1 MGKQPIATQRG
12 TRRLRRPLV
21 AWVTHHLRSLLVSL
35 GQLLRSPLAT
45 SMTVAVIGI
54 ALALP
59 EGLYVLT
66 RNVKAVSSGWE
77 QTAAVSLFLR
87 PAVTVP
93 QAEKLAGQLRARSD
107 IAHVRLITPDQAL
120 KDLRDY
126 SGFAQAVDQL
136 PKNPLPV
143 VLALRPAAGMV
154 SSSGLET
161 LRRQLAGLPEA
172 DLVRVDS
179 AWISR
184 FEAIVGLVQRGVL
197 LLAGLLA
204 LAVLLVVGNTIR
216 LEIQNRRNEIQVM
229 ELVGATSSFI
239 RRPFLY
245 IGAWYGLLGAL
256 VAWVL
261 VTVAVALLQGPVSTL
276 AALYRTAFPLS
287 GVGPL
292 ELLGMLGSGV
302 LLGLL
307 GSWMSVGRHLAT
319 AEPR

>member
-1 MGKQPIATQRG
+1 MGKPPIAAQRG
-12 TRRLRRPLV
+12 TRRLRRLPV
-21 AWVTHHLRSLLVSL
+21 AWLTHHVRSLLASL
-35 GQLLRSPLAT
+35 GQLLRSPLAA

-66 RNVKAVSSGWE
+66 RNLKTVSGGWE
-77 QTAAVSLFLR
+77 RTAAVSLFLR
-87 PAVTVP
+87 PTVTVP
-93 QAEKLAGQLRARSD
+93 QAEKLAEQLGARSD
-107 IAHVRLITPDQAL
+107 IAGVRLITPDQAL
-120 KDLRDY
+120 KELRDY
-126 SGFAQAVDQL
+126 SGFAQAIEQL
-136 PKNPLPV
+136 PNNPLPV

-154 SSSGLET
+154 SSAGLET
-161 LRRQLAGLPEA
+161 LRHQLAGLPEA
-172 DLVRVDS
+172 DFIRVDS
-179 AWISR
+179 AWITR

-204 LAVLLVVGNTIR
+204 LAVLLVIGNTIR
-216 LEIQNRRNEIQVM
+216 LEIQNRRDEIQVM
-229 ELVGATSSFI
+229 ELVGATPSFI

-245 IGAWYGLLGAL
+245 MGAWYGLLGAL
-256 VAWVL
+256 LAWVL
-261 VTVAVALLQGPVSTL
+261 VTVAVALLQGPVSAL

-292 ELLGMLGSGV
+292 ELLGILGSGM

-319 AEPR
+319 ADPR